1 MKAGMIIQTGF
12 TGSRFCAGGLS
23 VTRHRGPA
31 LMSFIKVIDP
41 QQASGRLKKIYQRV
55 QAPDGQV
62 DHVLQVHS
70 LRPHSLEGHMAI
82 YKAVL
87 HHSGNRLPE
96 WYLEAIG
103 VLVSRLNGCS
113 YCATHH
119 AEGLKR
125 LLKAESLEFNAYV
138 QALAADE
145 PGGPFTVREQAGLAY
160 ACKLT
165 KKPGCIEAADVDA
178 LRHAGFDDGEILEI
192 NQVAAYF
199 SYANRTVSG
208 LGVNIDGEILGQ
220 SPETGDD
227 SCGWAHS
234 GGSTALDKS

>member
-1 MKAGMIIQTGF
+1 MA
-12 TGSRFCAGGLS
+12 
-23 VTRHRGPA
+23 
-31 LMSFIKVIDP
+31 FIEVIEP
-41 QQASGRLKKIYQRV
+41 RQASGRLKRIYQRV

-62 DHVLQVHS
+62 DNVLKIHS

-87 HHSGNRLPE
+87 HHSSNRVPE

-119 AEGLKR
+119 AEGMKR
-125 LLKAESLEFNAYV
+125 LLTSESKDFDAYAR
-138 QALAADE
+138 ALASDE
-145 PGGPFTVREQAGLAY
+145 PGGPFTVREQAGLIY

-165 KKPGCIEAADVDA
+165 QKPGCIELADIDA
-178 LRHAGFDDGEILEI
+178 LRKSGFDDGEILEI

-208 LGVNIDGEILGQ
+208 LGVNIDGEVLGQ

-227 SCGWAHS
+227 NSGWAHS

>member
-1 MKAGMIIQTGF
+1 MT
-12 TGSRFCAGGLS
+12 
-23 VTRHRGPA
+23 
-31 LMSFIKVIDP
+31 FIKVINP
-41 QQASGRLKKIYQRV
+41 QQAGGRLKKIYQRV

-62 DHVLQVHS
+62 DKVLQAHS

-87 HHSGNRLPE
+87 HHSSNHLPE

-119 AEGLKR
+119 AEGMKR
-125 LLKAESLEFNAYV
+125 LLEAESLDFSTYV
-138 QALAADE
+138 QALEMDE
-145 PGGPFTVREQAGLAY
+145 PGGPFTAREQAGLVY

-165 KKPGCIEAADVDA
+165 QKPGRIEAEDIDA
-178 LRHAGFDDGEILEI
+178 LRKAGFDDGEILEI

-199 SYANRTVSG
+199 AYANRTVTG
-208 LGVNIDGEILGQ
+208 LGVNVDRETLGQ

-227 SCGWAHS
+227 SIGWTHS
-234 GGSTALDKS
+234 GGSTAPVKS